1 MSCPTDALLRTHLDA
16 PDDRV
21 TAHVACCDRCD
32 DRLTALDDD
41 ARFAARAVA
50 GLDGDSSDAREVD
63 VDAAWR
69 VTGRPPASRP
79 RRFRLPIGAAAGVVG
94 LLVAGL
100 VVFTPTG
107 RQAAAD
113 FLAGFRSERFEVV
126 TFDPD
131 QPFAGLDQL
140 EEIVDVDTAGMDT
153 TGPEAVDS
161 PAEAAEVSGFEAGRV
176 GSLPDGA
183 ELDGIV
189 ASPPGTVRMTFR
201 GDRAPDLPPAL
212 DGARLIVSI
221 PGAVASTYDVDGHRL
236 MVGEAGQLAVDAQ
249 GAELG
254 TIRDYLLSRP
264 EVPEDLARQLTAID
278 DWTTTLP
285 IPVPVDTVVWQDT
298 TVAGAPA
305 LMLDDAVASGLL
317 WQADGR
323 IHAVG
328 GEGLDIDLLRAV
340 ADDVG

>member
-1 MSCPTDALLRTHLDA
+1 MSCPTDELLRTHVDA

-21 TAHVACCDRCD
+21 TAHVADCDRCD
-32 DRLTALDDD
+32 DRLAALRDD

-50 GLDGDSSDAREVD
+50 DLDGDSPGGRQVD

-69 VTGRPPASRP
+69 AAGPTPAPAP
-79 RRFRLPIGAAAGVVG
+79 RRIRLPIGVAAGVVA

-100 VVFTPTG
+100 AVFTPTG

-131 QPFAGLDQL
+131 QPMAGLDQL
-140 EEIVDVDTAGMDT
+140 EEIVGVDTGGMDT
-153 TGPEAVDS
+153 TGPEAVES
-161 PAEAAEVSGFEAGRV
+161 LAEAAEVSGFEVSRV

-189 ASPPGTVRMTFR
+189 ASPPGTVRVTFR
-201 GDRAPDLPPAL
+201 GDRAPGLPPAL
-212 DGARLIVSI
+212 DGAQLIVAI
-221 PGAVASTYDVDGHRL
+221 PGAVASTYDVRGHQL
-236 MVGEAGQLAVDAQ
+236 MVGEAGQLAVDAL

-264 EVPEDLARQLTAID
+264 EVPEDLARQLTEID
-278 DWTTTLP
+278 DWTTTVP
-285 IPVPVDTVVWQDT
+285 IPVPVDTVVWEDT

-305 LMLDDAVASGLL
+305 LMLDDAAASGLL

-328 GEGLDIDLLRAV
+328 AEGLGIDVLRAV